1 MKRILRKTIPSLLV
15 LASLGQS
22 VFAADEKKPERAL
35 DLQYGKVLFE
45 FYQQRYYGAL
55 TDLSIGE
62 LRNNITHHG
71 DHPQVLKGGMLL
83 SYGMVDEAKRIFE
96 NLLEDKVTPE
106 VRNQAWFYLG
116 KVYYQMRKWEN
127 AQSSFQ
133 RVDRELLEDS
143 DSGLLEEYF
152 YLQGQTALGL
162 EDLTAA
168 EEFLQPLP
176 KDSYWRAYLEYN
188 LALNQRKFG
197 DLDAA
202 LRRLAG
208 VSAPT
213 PRDED
218 DSNEFYALSD
228 RISLTT
234 GVLRME
240 QNDYAGAMTEFRK
253 VRINGPWSDQALFG
267 YALASSN
274 SGEFGLAIQSLQTL
288 SSKQAANPI
297 IQESHFAI
305 GYVYEQLGQK
315 VKALNAYANAV
326 TQYQESLRLLETN
339 IAELDEDRLFDSLEF
354 GGDPELHIT
363 RLDDDN
369 IRVDEYG
376 RLDVRPATYS
386 LAHLVAQEEFQ
397 RVLKELRELTLLQN
411 TLNEWLRKVDS
422 FDVMIDTRRIA
433 REERIR
439 ETREKMTSLDAD
451 RIRAERDALAQ
462 VIAEGEAAGDG
473 PYFLTEDQLGY
484 KAIIERSRRT
494 IELMRQ
500 DPDWAEDVPEYE
512 DKLRRM
518 EGFLNWTISEEF
530 PERLWEAKQELAALD
545 TALKEYSLRS
555 VRINNLIAKSEQLE
569 TLEQRVDSAKPRLQ
583 ELNDQVRRALTR
595 AKTTVSDMARDELLR
610 QRDQVNYYM
619 TSAKLA
625 RTRLSD
631 ELLDADGGGL

>member
-55 TDLSIGE
+55 TDISIGE

-96 NLLEDKVTPE
+96 NLLEGKVTPE

-127 AQSSFQ
+127 AKSSFQ

-143 DSGLLEEYF
+143 DSELLEEYF

-162 EDLTAA
+162 EDLNAA

-188 LALNQRKFG
+188 LALNQRKAG

-202 LRRLAG
+202 LRRLAS
-208 VSAPT
+208 VSAPM
-213 PRDED
+213 PQDED
-218 DSNEFYALSD
+218 DPNEFYALSD

-267 YALASSN
+267 YALAASN

-397 RVLKELRELTLLQN
+397 RVLKELRELTILQN

-422 FDVMIDTRRIA
+422 FDVMIDTRKIA

-451 RIRAERDALAQ
+451 RIRAQRDALAQ
-462 VIAEGEAAGDG
+462 VIAEGEASGHG

-484 KAIIERSRRT
+484 RAIIERSRRT

-512 DKLRRM
+512 EKLRRM
-518 EGFLNWTISEEF
+518 EGFLNWTVSEEF
-530 PERLWEAKQELAALD
+530 PQRLWEAKQELAALD

-569 TLEQRVDSAKPRLQ
+569 TLEQRVDSAKPRLL

-631 ELLDADGGGL
+631 ELLDGEGGGL

>member
-55 TDLSIGE
+55 TDISIGE

-83 SYGMVDEAKRIFE
+83 SYGMVDEARRIFE
-96 NLLEDKVTPE
+96 NLLEGKVTPE

-127 AQSSFQ
+127 AKSSFQ

-143 DSGLLEEYF
+143 DSELLEEYF

-162 EDLTAA
+162 EDLNAA

-176 KDSYWRAYLEYN
+176 KDSYWRAYLDYN
-188 LALNQRKFG
+188 LALNQRKAG

-202 LRRLAG
+202 LRRLAS

-213 PRDED
+213 PQDED
-218 DSNEFYALSD
+218 DPNEFYALSD

-267 YALASSN
+267 YALAASN

-422 FDVMIDTRRIA
+422 FDVMIDTRKIA

-451 RIRAERDALAQ
+451 RIRAQRDALAQ
-462 VIAEGEAAGDG
+462 VIAEGETAGDG
-473 PYFLTEDQLGY
+473 AYFLTEDQLGY

-512 DKLRRM
+512 EKLRRM
-518 EGFLNWTISEEF
+518 EGFLNWTVSEEF
-530 PERLWEAKQELAALD
+530 PQRLWEAKQELAALD

-555 VRINNLIAKSEQLE
+555 VRINNLIAKSESLE

-583 ELNDQVRRALTR
+583 ELSDQVRRALTR

-631 ELLDADGGGL
+631 ELLDGEGGGL